1 MKNENNEDKLIN
13 ARLIKEI
20 VLNKSDFSDWTRRNI
35 KKNKLIENKD
45 YFTKNVLIKDMK
57 NAKRFKIE
65 YLFTEEASKRVLLSQ
80 RRTKLPEEVKRGMD
94 LKKNVSEII
103 LEVNRKNSANDI
115 RKTKITSEEYPEQLK
130 KIRNPPK
137 ELYVRGNIENLK
149 QAGIAVIGTRHAS
162 IYGRKVCK
170 LFTNNLVGYDLN
182 IISGLAIGIDAC
194 AHKSCLE
201 AKGKTIAVLPSGFN
215 KVFPKE
221 NEGLLEE
228 IIQKGGTVITEYPPD
243 FEKTQESCRQRNRI
257 MSGLAIGTLVIEAE
271 KRSGTSITVGYT
283 NEQGKKA
290 YAIPSSIYNSKGI
303 GTNIMIKEGS
313 AKAVTEVEDIIKDYP
328 ELNLRK
334 REDIEFKNAIM
345 PAKTKE
351 KSKKKEL
358 NKEPIKID
366 EENLEVYNLL
376 KTEPKDINQIA
387 RILNKPISEVTYKL
401 MLLEIEGAIKQLE
414 DKRYAIKEDEEE
426 RKCTKGM
433 K

>member
-1 MKNENNEDKLIN
+1 MKNVDKEKILVEGRKLKQIS
-13 ARLIKEI
+13 
-20 VLNKSDFSDWTRRNI
+20 LNKSKYSDWIKNNI
-35 KKNKLIENKD
+35 RKNKLIKGYDYFIEEIEENKLKNLKVMKLEY
-45 YFTKNVLIKDMK
+45 YFTED
-57 NAKRFKIE
+57 ASRKI
-65 YLFTEEASKRVLLSQ
+65 LLSQ
-80 RRTKLPEEVKRGMD
+80 QISKLPEEI
-94 LKKNVSEII
+94 KKAIA
-103 LEVNRKNSANDI
+103 VNKDI
-115 RKTKITSEEYPEQLK
+115 YKIVEGVNKKDVFSNIRTIKINGDEYPEQLR

-137 ELYVRGNIENLK
+137 QLYVKGKIENLNEI
-149 QAGIAVIGTRHAS
+149 GIAVIGTRHCS
-162 IYGRKVCK
+162 NYGRKICRI
-170 LFTNNLVGYDLN
+170 FTNNLVGYNLN
-182 IISGLAIGIDAC
+182 IISGLARGIDSC

-290 YAIPSSIYNSKGI
+290 YCIPSSIYNSKGI

-328 ELNLRK
+328 ELNFKK
-334 REDIEFKNAIM
+334 REGFEFKNAIM

-358 NKEPIKID
+358 HMEPIKID

-376 KTEPKDINQIA
+376 KAKPKDINEIS

-401 MLLEIEGAIKQLE
+401 MLLEIEGVIKQLE
-414 DKRYAIKEDEEE
+414 DKRYTINEEE
-426 RKCTKGM
+426 EE
-433 K
+433 

>member
-1 MKNENNEDKLIN
+1 MEDEGGRLIN
-13 ARLIKEI
+13 ARKLKEI
-20 VLNKSDFSDWTRRNI
+20 VLNKSDFSDWIKRNIVKNNLKEKQDYFIEKDLVKAVENI
-35 KKNKLIENKD
+35 KKSR
-45 YFTKNVLIKDMK
+45 V
-57 NAKRFKIE
+57 E
-65 YLFTEEASKRVLLSQ
+65 YLFTEKASKKILLSQ
-80 RRTKLPEEVKRGMD
+80 KKKKLPVEVEKRLEAGED
-94 LKKNVSEII
+94 VSKIIVDIEKQKNINISKKI
-103 LEVNRKNSANDI
+103 
-115 RKTKITSEEYPEQLK
+115 KIYDKEYPEQLK
-130 KIRNPPK
+130 KIKNPPIQ
-137 ELYVRGNIENLK
+137 LYVKGNIEILK
-149 QAGIAVIGTRHAS
+149 EIGMAVIGTRHAS

-170 LFTNNLVGYDLN
+170 LFTNNLVGYDFT
-182 IISGLAIGIDAC
+182 IISGLARGIDSC

-228 IIQKGGTVITEYPPD
+228 IIQRGGTVITEYPPD

-328 ELNLRK
+328 ELNFKK
-334 REDIEFKNAIM
+334 REDFEFKNVKTT
-345 PAKTKE
+345 AKTKE

-358 NKEPIKID
+358 HKEPIKID

-376 KTEPKDINQIA
+376 KAKPKDINEIA
-387 RILNKPISEVTYKL
+387 RILNKPISEVTYKI
-401 MLLEIEGAIKQLE
+401 MLLEIEGGIKQLE

-426 RKCTKGM
+426 
-433 K
+433 

>member
-1 MKNENNEDKLIN
+1 MEDEGGRLIN
-13 ARLIKEI
+13 ARKLKEI
-20 VLNKSDFSDWTRRNI
+20 VLNKSDFSDWIKRNIVKNNLKEKQDYFIEKDLVKAVENI
-35 KKNKLIENKD
+35 KKSR
-45 YFTKNVLIKDMK
+45 V
-57 NAKRFKIE
+57 E
-65 YLFTEEASKRVLLSQ
+65 YLFTEKASKKILLSQ
-80 RRTKLPEEVKRGMD
+80 KKKKLPVEVEKRLEAGED
-94 LKKNVSEII
+94 VSKIIVDIEKQKNINISKKI
-103 LEVNRKNSANDI
+103 
-115 RKTKITSEEYPEQLK
+115 KIYDKEYPEQLK
-130 KIRNPPK
+130 KIKNPPIQ
-137 ELYVRGNIENLK
+137 LYVKGNIEILK
-149 QAGIAVIGTRHAS
+149 EIGMAVIGTRHAS

-170 LFTNNLVGYDLN
+170 LFTNNLVGYDFT
-182 IISGLAIGIDAC
+182 IISGLARGIDSC

-328 ELNLRK
+328 ELNFKK
-334 REDIEFKNAIM
+334 REDFEFKNAII

-358 NKEPIKID
+358 HKEPIKVD

-376 KTEPKDINQIA
+376 EAKPKDINEIA

-426 RKCTKGM
+426 
-433 K
+433 